1 LRDTALSDRRQA
13 ELEDEARAEPRSVR
27 RDEWSFNPSPTPL
40 VDPLG
45 LAAAILLIAIL
56 MAVAILVVMI

>member
-1 LRDTALSDRRQA
+1 LRDTALPNRSEA
-13 ELEDEARAEPRSVR
+13 EVADEARADARSVR
-27 RDEWSFNPSPTPL
+27 QEEWSFNPSPTPL

-56 MAVAILVVMI
+56 MAGTVAVLMI